1 MNLVKI
7 QDELKGFP
15 TQTIMAYVNGSNPE
29 VPPYIALAE
38 LNRRKQMEQRKA
50 EPPTQSVKEKLESEV
65 TNPQGIAQLPQAMPP
80 QGPPAAPQGMPP
92 QMPQQMPQRPPGM
105 AAGGITRLP
114 TRSDMFHYAPGGIVA
129 FAEGGEL
136 TPEDFGA
143 TRDPMGDINSRI
155 SYRTEVNPFPQ
166 RHGSIPSDVAYGDK
180 TGSHNPALELPGAL
194 TSQNKGVQPSGVAA
208 LPETAQLQD
217 LVPNAA
223 NQLRQALLG
232 KLTVPEVQSKEDIRK
247 ALIADALADGNVEK
261 AKMLSQ
267 IPGDSLVPLV
277 KQLNKQN
284 EEQRAGFKE
293 GQGRMG
299 LAALSN
305 ALIAAGE
312 ATRGRREPGFFA
324 GTGDAL
330 GGFGK
335 SYNSFTAEDV
345 KRLEAQKAVER
356 AQTIESATL
365 QAKIDDLRAAHAT
378 GTVQDKQEAQKAVQE
393 QALKM
398 QTLQMGAADKILAQ
412 ALEQA
417 KAETTK
423 SHYGAIEKQAQA
435 ALEET
440 KAQHE
445 AQRSQFSLSLAEQKA
460 QHKLLAQDR
469 AERLE
474 EMRNTRP
481 TVEDKAIGK
490 ILQVTPARVRSLEA
504 KQKDLEFGSDE
515 WNQIQDRID
524 DTYDQAYRAY
534 GLTPPAR
541 LPKPTLAEPKEKP
554 GFLSRIFGNNT
565 PAAAAAPA
573 SNTLYATNP
582 DTGERKMSNDGGQTW
597 TTLGGRR

>member
-50 EPPTQSVKEKLESEV
+50 EPPTQSIKEKLESEV
-65 TNPQGIAQLPQAMPP
+65 TNPQGIAQLPQVMP
-80 QGPPAAPQGMPP
+80 QGQPGAPQGMPP
-92 QMPQQMPQRPPGM
+92 QMAAAPQQMPQRPPGM

-194 TSQNKGVQPSGVAA
+194 TSQNKGAQPDGIAA
-208 LPETAQLQD
+208 LPETADLKD

-223 NQLRQALLG
+223 SQLRKALLG
-232 KLTVPEVQSKEDIRK
+232 EVTLPEVQSKEDIRK
-247 ALIADALADGNVEK
+247 AMIASAMEEGNVEK
-261 AKMLSQ
+261 AKMLAQ

-312 ATRGRREPGFFA
+312 ATRGQKGQGIGEAF
-324 GTGDAL
+324 

-335 SYNSFTAEDV
+335 SYNAFTAEDV

-356 AQTIESATL
+356 AQSIEVATL

-378 GTVQDKQEAQKAVQE
+378 GTVQERQEAQKAVQE
-393 QALKM
+393 QAKRMQDLK
-398 QTLQMGAADKILAQ
+398 MGAADKILAQ

-423 SHYGAIEKQAQA
+423 SHYSATEKQAAA
-435 ALEET
+435 ALE
-440 KAQHE
+440 AQIARYKEQARE
-445 AQRSQFSLSLAEQKA
+445 AAITA
-460 QHKLLAQDR
+460 ADR
-469 AERLE
+469 KRQLDIMED
-474 EMRNTRP
+474 TRP
-481 TVEDKAIGK
+481 TAEDKAI
-490 ILQVTPARVRSLEA
+490 ARVESNLNRNKDYEEIVKRLAGIPLADIDSPAAQYLRAARDAIRNDAYKRA
-504 KQKDLEFGSDE
+504 KLD
-515 WNQIQDRID
+515 
-524 DTYDQAYRAY
+524 A
-534 GLTPPAR
+534 PPPNT
-541 LPKPTLAEPKEKP
+541 LPKYSDFVKPKVEEP
-554 GFLSRIFGNNT
+554 GFLEKIGNAYDNLT
-565 PAAAAAPA
+565 KAPGSKA
-573 SNTLYATNP
+573 VPFNQLP
-582 DTGERKMSNDGGQTW
+582 K
-597 TTLGGRR
+597 